1 MFKKL
6 FSRNLV
12 AVVNPFP
19 VEPGLARIIQSSKT
33 GDEPNAT
40 LHFPLRTARLRL
52 HEILIHMNEIYFS
65 QSNNDNYDSDDDV
78 NGVPIE
84 EDEEDARPY
93 KVCD

>member
-1 MFKKL
+1 M
-6 FSRNLV
+6 
-12 AVVNPFP
+12 VNPFP

-52 HEILIHMNEIYFS
+52 HDILIQVRNNYFS

>member
-1 MFKKL
+1 M
-6 FSRNLV
+6 

-40 LHFPLRTARLRL
+40 LHFPLRTARLRFSYVFNQSTKFF
-52 HEILIHMNEIYFS
+52 ES
-65 QSNNDNYDSDDDV
+65 QSNNDDYDSDEDV

-93 KVCD
+93 KVFSLLLF

>member
-1 MFKKL
+1 M
-6 FSRNLV
+6 

-52 HEILIHMNEIYFS
+52 PCFFDQNTKFFES
-65 QSNNDNYDSDDDV
+65 QSNNDDYDSDEDV

-93 KVCD
+93 KVCSLLLF

>member
-52 HEILIHMNEIYFS
+52 HEIPIQVKRDLL
-65 QSNNDNYDSDDDV
+65 Q
-78 NGVPIE
+78 PIE
-84 EDEEDARPY
+84 Q
-93 KVCD
+93 